1 MSIDVNQANEG
12 LRAHSRGGIA
22 AVITVNSGAMIALL
36 SQLGS
41 LRSMVEMGAIK
52 HAFAFWIA
60 GVVAGLF
67 CWFFATW
74 AASAHANMV
83 RKLENVLTVCG
94 YLVWLL
100 STACFAI
107 GAIWVLYSFK

>member
-1 MSIDVNQANEG
+1 MNIDVNQANEG

-36 SQLGS
+36 SQLGP
-41 LRSMVEMGAIK
+41 LRDMVNMFDVK
-52 HAFAFWIA
+52 RAFTMWIV

-74 AASAHANMV
+74 AASAHIHSK
-83 RKLENVLTVCG
+83 RGLEGFMNVAG
-94 YLVWLL
+94 YFAWLL
-100 STACFAI
+100 STGCFAL
-107 GAIWVLYSFK
+107 GAAWVLWSFK